1 MYVFPVEGFDRNIAD
16 EKLIK
21 AHLKKKRVERYT
33 LKEFIEALNDEHINI
48 DNYWVRMI
56 DDSEGN
62 YPIASL
68 FINNLKEEG
77 FDTKKVTESNLKT
90 LADKMSDDYYYWMY
104 WDSLRAIADEIG
116 IPRQKKSKKLKTS
129 ENEQISL

>member
-1 MYVFPVEGFDRNIAD
+1 MIHVYVYPVDGFDRNIA
-16 EKLIK
+16 EVK
-21 AHLKKKRVERYT
+21 LKKAYLKRKDVERYS
-33 LKEFIEALNDEHINI
+33 LKGFIEALNDEDINI

-56 DDSEGN
+56 DDSEEN

-77 FDTKKVTESNLKT
+77 FETKKVTESNLKT

-116 IPRQKKSKKLKTS
+116 IPRQENLK
-129 ENEQISL
+129 N